1 MSRFQKFEAVEVH
14 RSELKGAD
22 YNPRTIDKYARK
34 KLLEKIRKV
43 GLVETLVWNKRTGN
57 LVGGHQR
64 IGIMDDLEGTQD
76 YRLTVAAVDVDDK
89 TEREMNVFL
98 NNGSAQGAYDLDALK
113 AMLDTVELEEIGFDA
128 VELQLMFPDEE
139 FSKSLI
145 GDDND
150 RAAPDIAKL
159 KELDQREKERIKKAR
174 EAEDPEFILTVVFN
188 DRKECDAFLDG
199 AGFPGNEKYIDG
211 RRLAALMDIELG
223 KSPASPSL
231 QTA

>member
-1 MSRFQKFEAVEVH
+1 M
-14 RSELKGAD
+14 KGAD

-64 IGIMDDLEGTQD
+64 IGIMDDLEGKQD

-98 NNGSAQGAYDLDALK
+98 NNGSAQGSYDLDALK
-113 AMLDTVELEEIGFDA
+113 SMLDTVELEEIGFDA
-128 VELQLMFPDEE
+128 VELQLMFPNDE
-139 FSKSLI
+139 FSDSI
-145 GDDND
+145 VADDKD
-150 RAAPDIAKL
+150 KAAPDIAKL

-174 EAEDPEFILTVVFN
+174 EAEDPNFTLTVVFN
-188 DRKECDAFLDG
+188 DRKECDAFLAG
-199 AGFPGNEKYIDG
+199 ASLPLNEKYVDG
-211 RRLAALMDIELG
+211 RKLAALMDIELH
-223 KSPASPSL
+223 KTPASPSPG
-231 QTA
+231 TAG